1 MKTIKLITTVSEIK
15 ENTYN
20 ILRLQSQNLT
30 QIKSY
35 FCLKLWGFHTKPP
48 FSRFF

>member
-15 ENTYN
+15 ENTHI
-20 ILRLQSQNLT
+20 ILCLQSQNLT

-35 FCLKLWGFHTKPP
+35 FCQKLWGFPTKPP